1 MFVRVCVC
9 VPDPRTAIKFPNPI
23 PCDTLL
29 SGVALSQKEKSIGYI
44 DDTLRV
50 LLLFEVD
57 YVDAPLWLAL
67 PLSFGCH
74 LVPFCVAFGDVV
86 FPHWAV
92 QIVRQ

>member
-1 MFVRVCVC
+1 MCVY

-29 SGVALSQKEKSIGYI
+29 SRVALSQKEKSIGYI

-57 YVDAPLWLAL
+57 YVAAPLWLAL

-74 LVPFCVAFGDVV
+74 LVPFGSISPFGDVV